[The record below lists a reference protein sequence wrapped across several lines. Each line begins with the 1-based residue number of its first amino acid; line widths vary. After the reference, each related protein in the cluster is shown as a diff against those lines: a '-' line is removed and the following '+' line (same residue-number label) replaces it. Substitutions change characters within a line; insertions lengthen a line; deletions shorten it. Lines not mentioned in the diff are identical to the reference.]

1 MNEQNDVWV
10 FNGANSRFP
19 SGVFSQREKAE
30 AWIAENRLTGVLTKY
45 PLDVGV
51 YEWAIRSG
59 FFQPKKPKHKSSQFI
74 QGFSSA
80 HQEHYH
86 YEDGTGDTS

>member
-1 MNEQNDVWV
+1 MIEQNEVWV
-10 FNGANSRFP
+10 FNGANARFP

-30 AWIAENRLTGVLTKY
+30 EWIAENGLTGVLTKY

-51 YEWAIRSG
+51 YDWAVQKG
-59 FFQPKKPKHKSSQFI
+59 FFQPKKAKHNSTEFI

-86 YEDGTGDTS
+86 YEDGK